1 MNERGA
7 CTATRRRRGRAF
19 SPVALA
25 VVCALRTLVTTD
37 AAGQGR
43 QTWGEAPPA
52 PTASVVAIPSS
63 SGAPPAPPPA
73 SLGVPVE
80 GAETAPPPSGAAG
93 LSGPIVH
100 APGVVGLRY
109 TLEGI
114 EVRGNTTTL
123 ARVVLRYVPF
133 HAGDPLD
140 PSDRELELTRF
151 RLLGTGFF
159 RDVQLSLRKG
169 SRRGYVVL
177 VVDVAERNTIVV
189 DNVWLGLSADAN
201 PDGTARPLT
210 AYGGAAVSETNLG
223 GTGITLGGAFAFAQD
238 QFALRA
244 RVVDPQFLN
253 SEWSVEA
260 ELLYNNAED
269 YFGNRDVLVD
279 YGTSQVAQ
287 DYAILKYHRFGGSV
301 GAGHDLGIS
310 TQLFLDYRLEQL
322 NATVPPAASDH
333 RGLDIEPIDFYIDPG
348 TTVLSTIRAT
358 LVHDTRDEPVLPTK
372 GDRLVL
378 IGDASLSPLGS
389 DYPYAKVQAR
399 ATHWLKL
406 PWDHVLRLEAFA
418 GAIFGSAPV
427 FEKFYIGDFSD
438 FLPDRVLDLNVD
450 RRPAPNFFGTDIV
463 EIRYGDYAAELQA
476 EYRIPVYRGHRSIY
490 GIDFFTS
497 AGVYG
502 VANGID
508 FTNHARGYS
517 GFATVPI
524 DLTFNFGLRVDT
536 SVGGVVFGLSNFLG
550 FIPVRGTTEGA
561 AR

>member
-1 MNERGA
+1 
-7 CTATRRRRGRAF
+7 
-19 SPVALA
+19 V
-25 VVCALRTLVTTD
+25 
-37 AAGQGR
+37 
-43 QTWGEAPPA
+43 
-52 PTASVVAIPSS
+52 SVVAIPPA

-73 SLGVPVE
+73 TLGVPVD
-80 GAETAPPPSGAAG
+80 GGETAPPPNGT
-93 LSGPIVH
+93 SGPSEPIVR

-109 TLEGI
+109 TLEGV
-114 EVRGNTTTL
+114 EVRGNRTTL

-140 PSDRELELTRF
+140 PNDRELELTRF

-159 RDVQLSLRKG
+159 RDVELSLRKG

-201 PDGTARPLT
+201 PDGAARPLT
-210 AYGGAAVSETNLG
+210 AYGGAAVSETNLA
-223 GTGITLGGAFAFAQD
+223 GTGITLGGAFAVAED
-238 QFALRA
+238 QLALRA
-244 RVVDPQFLN
+244 RIVVPQFLD
-253 SEWSVEA
+253 SDWSVEA

-279 YGTSQVAQ
+279 YGTSEVAQ

-358 LVHDTRDEPVLPTK
+358 LIHDTRDEPVLPTR

-378 IGDASLSPLGS
+378 IGDASISPLGS

-399 ATHWLKL
+399 ASHWLKL
-406 PWDHVLRLEAFA
+406 PWGEHVLRLEAFA
-418 GAIFGSAPV
+418 GAIFGTAPV

-450 RRPAPNFFGTDIV
+450 RRPAPNFFDTDIV

-476 EYRIPVYRGHRSIY
+476 EYRIPLYRGHRSIY
-490 GIDFFTS
+490 GIDWFTS
-497 AGVYG
+497 AGVYS

-508 FTNHARGYS
+508 LTQHARGYS
-517 GFATVPI
+517 GFAAIPI
-524 DLTFNFGLRVDT
+524 DLTFNFGLRIDT

-550 FIPVRGTTEGA
+550 FVPVRGTTEGA
-561 AR
+561 VR